1 MTLDTEKLNFEGQK
15 LQQKDEMDKERLQ
28 SQEDQAELRA
38 EVTLAGQRRKNNG
51 RKHLSQAVIDRL
63 MKKYKKKMGARVG
76 DPKQIC
82 KNALQKVQK
91 YPTFMKKGGHV
102 RKKTK
107 KRSENELLTVV
118 SKMAYDLR
126 HEDQMALSA
135 AFMVAAKTIYINQL
149 GMEQTQD
156 LFQAMADSMDIV

>member
-1 MTLDTEKLNFEGQK
+1 MVKKLSE
-15 LQQKDEMDKERLQ
+15 
-28 SQEDQAELRA
+28 
-38 EVTLAGQRRKNNG
+38 
-51 RKHLSQAVIDRL
+51 AVIRRL
-63 MKKYKKKMGARVG
+63 MKKYRPKMGTTVG
-76 DPKQIC
+76 DIKRFEKCLPVVQVYLNLWQREAVMSEKKQ
-82 KNALQKVQK
+82 
-91 YPTFMKKGGHV
+91 
-102 RKKTK
+102 

-156 LFQAMADSMDIV
+156 LFQAMADSMDMVQVEKITLH

>member
-1 MTLDTEKLNFEGQK
+1 
-15 LQQKDEMDKERLQ
+15 
-28 SQEDQAELRA
+28 
-38 EVTLAGQRRKNNG
+38 
-51 RKHLSQAVIDRL
+51 
-63 MKKYKKKMGARVG
+63 MGAKVG
-76 DPKQIC
+76 DSKKIA
-82 KNALQKVQK
+82 KAIAGGTKV
-91 YPTFMKKGGHV
+91 PTYAKKGGHV
-102 RKKTK
+102 RKKLR

-156 LFQAMADSMDIV
+156 LFQAMADSMDAFEVEKITVH